1 MISTNDVGGMPV
13 VRAVTGLRLAVRG
26 WAAWAPG
33 RETATAWRAWAGA
46 AEAAQ
51 GDPSAAEG
59 ASVTLPMMLR
69 RRATPLG
76 QKIIGSALA
85 LESAVRDG
93 RYVFASRHGEMS
105 RTIRVLSDMAA
116 GDPPSPAEFS
126 MCVHHGLAGL
136 LSIHAGNR
144 KGHTALA
151 AGADS
156 FGYGLLEAAACLAEN
171 PDEPVL
177 LIYGDEPLPEPYD
190 AFRDQPEAT
199 ALPVTLALALA
210 PPDQGKD
217 TIMVSAVSRRLED
230 QSAGCVV
237 SSFLRFLLS
246 GQHSAAGPGGRMRWN
261 WSRTPYAA

>member
-1 MISTNDVGGMPV
+1 MISTNDVGEMPA
-13 VRAVTGLRLAVRG
+13 VRAVTGLSLAVRG

-46 AEAAQ
+46 AKAAEA
-51 GDPSAAEG
+51 DPPAAEG

-76 QKIIGSALA
+76 QKVIGSALA

-105 RTIRVLSDMAA
+105 RTIRILSDMAA
-116 GDPPSPAEFS
+116 GDTPSPAEFS

-136 LSIHAGNR
+136 LSIHTGNR

-190 AFRDQPEAT
+190 PFRDQHET
-199 ALPVTLALALA
+199 ALPVTLALALG
-210 PPDQGKD
+210 PPDQGGD
-217 TIMVSAVSRRLED
+217 TIMVSAAARERQNQAAD
-230 QSAGCVV
+230 CVV

-246 GQHSAAGPGGRMRWN
+246 GRHSAAGLGGRMQWN
-261 WSRTPYAA
+261 WSRTAHAT

>member
-1 MISTNDVGGMPV
+1 MISTNDVGEMPV
-13 VRAVTGLRLAVRG
+13 IRSVTGLGFAVRG

-33 RETATAWRAWAGA
+33 RETASAWRAWVDAAGA
-46 AEAAQ
+46 TEVAQPAAA
-51 GDPSAAEG
+51 GIG
-59 ASVTLPMMLR
+59 VTLPMMLR

-76 QKIIGSALA
+76 QKVIESALA

-105 RTIRVLSDMAA
+105 RTIRILSDMAA

-190 AFRDQPEAT
+190 PFRDQHET
-199 ALPVTLALALA
+199 ALPVTLALALG
-210 PPDQGKD
+210 PPDQGGD
-217 TIMVSAVSRRLED
+217 TIMVSAAARERQNQAAD
-230 QSAGCVV
+230 CVV

-246 GQHSAAGPGGRMRWN
+246 GRHSAAGLGGRMQWN
-261 WSRTPYAA
+261 WSRTAHAT

>member
-1 MISTNDVGGMPV
+1 MISTNDVGEMPA
-13 VRAVTGLRLAVRG
+13 VRAVTGLSLAVRG

-46 AEAAQ
+46 AKAAEA
-51 GDPSAAEG
+51 DPPAAEG

-76 QKIIGSALA
+76 QKVIGSALA

-105 RTIRVLSDMAA
+105 RTIRILSDMAA
-116 GDPPSPAEFS
+116 GDTPSPAEFS

-136 LSIHAGNR
+136 LSIHTGNR

-156 FGYGLLEAAACLAEN
+156 FGYGLLEAAACLADN

-177 LIYGDEPLPEPYD
+177 LIYGDDSLPEPYD
-190 AFRDQPEAT
+190 AFRDRHEA

-210 PPDQGKD
+210 PPARGEDS
-217 TIMVSAVSRRLED
+217 IMISAVARRRED
-230 QSAGCVV
+230 QPVGCVV
-237 SSFLRFLLS
+237 SSFLSFLLS
-246 GQHSAAGPGGRMRWN
+246 DAHSASGPGGRMRWT
-261 WSRTPYAA
+261 WSRKPYAA

>member
-1 MISTNDVGGMPV
+1 MISTNDVGEMPV
-13 VRAVTGLRLAVRG
+13 GPGVTGLGFAVRG

-33 RETATAWRAWAGA
+33 QEDVNQPAMGPAT
-46 AEAAQ
+46 
-51 GDPSAAEG
+51 
-59 ASVTLPMMLR
+59 VTLPMMLR

-76 QKIIGSALA
+76 QKVIGSALA

-105 RTIRVLSDMAA
+105 RTIRILSDMAA

-136 LSIHAGNR
+136 LSIHTGNR

-190 AFRDQPEAT
+190 AFRDRHEI
-199 ALPVTLALALA
+199 ALPVALALALA
-210 PPDQGKD
+210 PPDRGED
-217 TIMVSAVSRRLED
+217 MITVSAVPRRSDDEPA
-230 QSAGCVV
+230 SCIV

-246 GQHSAAGPGGRMRWN
+246 NARSARGPGGRMQWN
-261 WSRTPYAA
+261 WARTPHAA

>member
-1 MISTNDVGGMPV
+1 MG
-13 VRAVTGLRLAVRG
+13 
-26 WAAWAPG
+26 
-33 RETATAWRAWAGA
+33 
-46 AEAAQ
+46 
-51 GDPSAAEG
+51 
-59 ASVTLPMMLR
+59 LPMMLR

-76 QKIIGSALA
+76 QKVIGSALS
-85 LESAVRDG
+85 LESAVRVG

-105 RTIRVLSDMAA
+105 RTIRILRDMAA
-116 GDPPSPAEFS
+116 GDPPSPTEFS

-156 FGYGLLEAAACLAEN
+156 FGYGLLEAASCLAEKPN
-171 PDEPVL
+171 EPVL

-190 AFRDQPEAT
+190 AFRDQHET

-210 PPDQGKD
+210 PPDQSED
-217 TIMVSAVSRRLED
+217 TIKVSAILRRSED
-230 QSAGCVV
+230 QPAGCVV

-246 GQHSAAGPGGRMRWN
+246 GACSASGPGGRMQWN
-261 WSRTPYAA
+261 WSRTPHAA

>member
-1 MISTNDVGGMPV
+1 
-13 VRAVTGLRLAVRG
+13 
-26 WAAWAPG
+26 
-33 RETATAWRAWAGA
+33 
-46 AEAAQ
+46 
-51 GDPSAAEG
+51 
-59 ASVTLPMMLR
+59 MMLR

-156 FGYGLLEAAACLAEN
+156 FGYGLLEAAACLAEILTSLCFCSMAMSPCRN
-171 PDEPVL
+171 PTTPSG
-177 LIYGDEPLPEPYD
+177 IS
-190 AFRDQPEAT
+190 
-199 ALPVTLALALA
+199 
-210 PPDQGKD
+210 KK
-217 TIMVSAVSRRLED
+217 RRITGH
-230 QSAGCVV
+230 AGA
-237 SSFLRFLLS
+237 
-246 GQHSAAGPGGRMRWN
+246 GAGPAGSG
-261 WSRTPYAA
+261 